1 MVYLFLLIY
10 SLLTKSMRPIRVLKK
25 DLVVATSRLV
35 HIIASIRQWDELFFL
50 LQPWRGVFFSFF
62 PLSIENRCRP
72 KLELDLVRER
82 AWKKG
87 LANQPPCEISISEL
101 RMPAGLGII

>member
-1 MVYLFLLIY
+1 MTYRLFVLAGLFPSDQLY
-10 SLLTKSMRPIRVLKK
+10 AADCRVFKK

-72 KLELDLVRER
+72 KLELDLLEG
-82 AWKKG
+82 KG
-87 LANQPPCEISISEL
+87 EEKRPGKPTAL
-101 RMPAGLGII
+101 RNIDIRVKNASWP